1 MKKQLLVLLFGLA
14 PVAYVHAQS
23 NYYVEDERLFR
34 GMVTAGAN
42 FTQIDG
48 DNYAGYA
55 KIGIN
60 GGAGVY
66 TMFSKDVG
74 AGLEMLYTT
83 KGSRST
89 LMKPSTDKTFDILAY
104 KAVLNYVDLP
114 VQVYYFDERGD
125 HFGAGI
131 SYSRLINQAET
142 FDTNPQQ
149 NLKSDD
155 YPFRKSDYCMVL
167 SANVKLIGKF
177 YITGRFQY
185 SLRSVRGN
193 VPPGFGR
200 TEQYN
205 NVVTFRLMYLFN

>member
-1 MKKQLLVLLFGLA
+1 MKKRILALLFALA
-14 PVAYVHAQS
+14 PVAYASAQS
-23 NYYVEDERLFR
+23 NYYVEDPNLFR
-34 GMVTAGAN
+34 GMVTAGIN
-42 FTQIDG
+42 LTQIDG
-48 DNYAGYA
+48 DNYAGYS
-55 KIGIN
+55 KSGIN
-60 GGAGVY
+60 AGAGVY
-66 TMFSKDVG
+66 TMFGSEFG
-74 AGLEMLYTT
+74 AGLEMLYSR
-83 KGSRST
+83 KGSVGKYKQTS
-89 LMKPSTDKTFDILAY
+89 SNQAFAILGY
-104 KAVLNYVDLP
+104 KAILNYVDLP
-114 VQVYYFDERGD
+114 IQLYYFDQRGD

-149 NLKSDD
+149 TLKSED

-167 SANVKLIGKF
+167 SANVKIVSKF